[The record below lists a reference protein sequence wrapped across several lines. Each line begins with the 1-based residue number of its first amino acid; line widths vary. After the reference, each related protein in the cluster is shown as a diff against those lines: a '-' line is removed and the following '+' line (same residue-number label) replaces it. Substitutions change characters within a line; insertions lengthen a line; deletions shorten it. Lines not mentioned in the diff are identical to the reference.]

1 MKRREN
7 LPIDLT
13 PLIDVVF
20 ILLIF
25 FIVSSV
31 FKKEELALILDLP
44 SSHAKEVEVDVK
56 QVAIELSPTKL
67 AYKGKEVT
75 LEELERNFE
84 NVLDKKQ
91 AVLFRI
97 DKKVSYEK
105 VVQVLDLLQKYNLNN
120 LALITEEEKI
130 NSNK

>member
-56 QVAIELSPTKL
+56 QVAIELSPSKL
-67 AYKGKEVT
+67 AYKGKEIT
-75 LEELERNFE
+75 LKQLERSFE
-84 NVLDKKQ
+84 NILDKKQ
-91 AVLFRI
+91 AVIFRI

-105 VVQVLDLLQKYNLNN
+105 VVEILDLLQKYNLNN
-120 LALITEEEKI
+120 LALITEEETAKQ
-130 NSNK
+130 

>member
-67 AYKGKEVT
+67 AYKGKEIT
-75 LEELERNFE
+75 LEQLERSFE

-91 AVLFRI
+91 AVIFRI

-120 LALITEEEKI
+120 LALITEEETSKQ
-130 NSNK
+130 

>member
-75 LEELERNFE
+75 LEQLERNFE
-84 NVLDKKQ
+84 NVLNKKQ
-91 AVLFRI
+91 AVIFRI

-105 VVQVLDLLQKYNLNN
+105 VVEVLDLLQKYNLNN
-120 LALITEEEKI
+120 LALITQEESSKQ
-130 NSNK
+130 